1 MSKLDTLRRNARRA
15 PKLAYWLLTPWRMP
29 ERLRL
34 LREGAAREK
43 RARALALFIEH
54 ERARLDAARR
64 GGRTA
69 HVGGL
74 DLCNIAEVLD
84 ASAAPES
91 MVFWSLQ
98 EARSVRDRLAAARFV
113 LDLLRTRADVR
124 ERFPRALSA
133 PQDDGFLGW
142 LQSEESQRELG
153 LDGEAQQHL
162 STLFSADF
170 GGRARQLFLAND
182 EIRTVLPHGLTPAG
196 TRSLFRWFVQHGLE
210 LGHLQIEEVWWLFM
224 QAAEA
229 PRAELVRAYLFTPE
243 WQRLFP
249 DALTV
254 FGWDEFSAWFIERF
268 GAEAPWAGSASI
280 PDVYEPA
287 LQVRIAYWANAAWRA
302 AHPNA
307 LSDVSA
313 ARAMLQWLTSSP
325 EAELSPAVQQWC
337 ASLDSTVVVPAL
349 LQPRVNIIGHFCYP
363 SGLRVSVEAMTE
375 GLGLAG
381 TATSLRDVRTD
392 VRDDPRHAHF
402 DGLETGDI
410 TIIHVQPEPF
420 FSDAY
425 ARADLAERV
434 PPTYRIAYW
443 YWEFDSIPSSWTV
456 HAQEVDEV
464 WAATE
469 FIARG
474 LREQLTVPVRTL
486 FPGVTLAPFQARERA
501 HFKLDENRFT
511 FLFTFHMLS
520 VMERKNP
527 MGLIRAFKMA
537 FDASEPVA
545 LVLKT
550 SFGDRHP
557 EQFRELCAAAADM
570 PSITIID
577 QVLSSDEVLS
587 LMHVCDAYVS
597 LHRSEGLGLT
607 MAEAMLMGKP
617 VIATGFSG
625 NMDFMNDENSLL
637 VSYERVKVGRPIP
650 PYDADLEWAEPSV
663 EHAAQLMRRLYEEPE
678 WAREVGARGKLSA
691 EKNLSLV
698 AAGRRM
704 SDRLSEIS
712 ALRRGGAPAVNLP

>member
-1 MSKLDTLRRNARRA
+1 
-15 PKLAYWLLTPWRMP
+15 MP

-43 RARALALFIEH
+43 RTRALALFIEQ
-54 ERARLDAARR
+54 ERVRLEAVRNEGRAAH
-64 GGRTA
+64 A
-69 HVGGL
+69 NGL
-74 DLCNIAEVLD
+74 DLCNMADVLD
-84 ASAAPES
+84 ASAAPEIK
-91 MVFWSLQ
+91 MVWPLQ
-98 EARSVRDRLAAARFV
+98 EAHSIRDRLAAARFV
-113 LDLLRTRADVR
+113 LDLLRTRTDLR
-124 ERFPRALSA
+124 ERFPLALSS
-133 PQDDGFLGW
+133 PREDGFLAW
-142 LQSEESQRELG
+142 LQGEDAQRELG
-153 LDGEAQQHL
+153 LDSEAQQHL
-162 STLFSADF
+162 GALFSVDF
-170 GGRARQLFLAND
+170 GDRARQLFLTND
-182 EIRTVLPHGLTPAG
+182 EIRAVLPHGLTPAG
-196 TRSLFRWFVQHGLE
+196 ARSLFRWFVQHGLE
-210 LGHLQIEEVWWLFM
+210 LGDLRIEEVWWLFM

-229 PRAELVRAYLFTPE
+229 PQAELVRAYLFTPE

-249 DALTV
+249 AALTV

-268 GAEAPWAGSASI
+268 GAEAAWAGPAAI
-280 PDVYEPA
+280 PYVYEPA
-287 LQVRIAYWANAAWRA
+287 LQVRIAYWARAVWRT

-307 LSDVSA
+307 LWDVSA
-313 ARAMLQWLTSSP
+313 ARVMLQWLTSSP
-325 EAELSPAVQQWC
+325 DAELSPAVQQWC
-337 ASLDSTVVVPAL
+337 ASLDLAVVVPAL
-349 LQPRVNIIGHFCYP
+349 IQPRVNIIGHFCYP

-375 GLGLAG
+375 GLELAG
-381 TATSLRDVRTD
+381 TAVSLRDVRTD

-402 DGLETGDI
+402 DGLETGDV

-420 FSDAY
+420 FQSAY
-425 ARADLAERV
+425 ERADLAERM
-434 PPTYRIAYW
+434 PRTYRIAYW
-443 YWEFDSIPSSWTV
+443 YWEFDSIPSSWSV

-474 LREQLTVPVRTL
+474 LREQLAVPVRTL
-486 FPGVTLAPFQARERA
+486 FPGVTLAPFQARQRA

-537 FDASEPVA
+537 FDASEPVT

-557 EQFRELCAAAADM
+557 DQFRELCEAAADM

-663 EHAAQLMRRLYEEPE
+663 DHAAKLMRRLYEEPE

-691 EKNLSLV
+691 EKNLSLG
-698 AAGRRM
+698 AAGRRI
-704 SDRLSEIS
+704 SDRLNEIS
-712 ALRRGGAPAVNLP
+712 ALRSEARATNLP